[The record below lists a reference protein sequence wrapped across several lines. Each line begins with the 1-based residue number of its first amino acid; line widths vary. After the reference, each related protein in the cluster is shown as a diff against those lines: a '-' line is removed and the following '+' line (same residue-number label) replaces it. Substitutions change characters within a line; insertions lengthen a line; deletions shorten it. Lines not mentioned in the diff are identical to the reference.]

1 MIAFGMQ
8 GMFPCWKNKLYFYW
22 RKAFKRR
29 VLAICGEKKKYY
41 RNHALSS
48 SLQFERFDVNE
59 KINNTMDGILKD
71 KYDGNMCNIYN
82 DAKMM
87 SFWEKLFSDSMTK
100 GMNE

>member
-1 MIAFGMQ
+1 
-8 GMFPCWKNKLYFYW
+8 
-22 RKAFKRR
+22 
-29 VLAICGEKKKYY
+29 
-41 RNHALSS
+41 
-48 SLQFERFDVNE
+48 
-59 KINNTMDGILKD
+59 MDGILKD